1 MIEDMMTDGLAWCLL
16 RWSFASMISSSM
28 LGLTTLQKID
38 WEIFGGMD
46 LSPSV
51 KAWSG
56 RWKRHGWY
64 VKNTRNLRKNISKNW
79 MGVWRDKSMSDGREK
94 HVLRRNHL
102 YVLQCLVDTNDI
114 FMLFTRGNQSS
125 RMVDDVV
132 IDDRRVITVVHG
144 WLEEWSLVIDGWSL
158 MVGEVIIDE

>member
-1 MIEDMMTDGLAWCLL
+1 
-16 RWSFASMISSSM
+16 
-28 LGLTTLQKID
+28 
-38 WEIFGGMD
+38 
-46 LSPSV
+46 
-51 KAWSG
+51 
-56 RWKRHGWY
+56 
-64 VKNTRNLRKNISKNW
+64 
-79 MGVWRDKSMSDGREK
+79 MSDGREK

-144 WLEEWSLVIDGWSL
+144 WLEE
-158 MVGEVIIDE
+158 